1 MKEREES
8 GFLEEIETYWKERDK
23 EWERRR
29 RSAAI
34 FFVLATVGVITAAVG
49 FLLEIFG
56 VLKEAGIALGISGIV
71 MTLISA
77 IWGAGALV
85 DQIGEVRRDIRGN
98 AISILKELK
107 NLMRKEA
114 DRIIEEVKKRT

>member
-1 MKEREES
+1 M
-8 GFLEEIETYWKERDK
+8 
-23 EWERRR
+23 
-29 RSAAI
+29 
-34 FFVLATVGVITAAVG
+34 
-49 FLLEIFG
+49 
-56 VLKEAGIALGISGIV
+56 GISGIV
-71 MTLISA
+71 MALISA